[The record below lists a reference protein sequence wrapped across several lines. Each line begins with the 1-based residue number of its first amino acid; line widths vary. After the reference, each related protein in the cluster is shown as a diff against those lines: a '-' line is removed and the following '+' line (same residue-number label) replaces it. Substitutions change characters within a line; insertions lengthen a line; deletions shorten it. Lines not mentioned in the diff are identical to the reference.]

1 MMRRYNPGSFTHRID
16 CGSPGVYTLQR
27 PLLKPAT
34 ILSKIELSTQP
45 KEKRLALRRLK
56 KSRTEPTRIVAD
68 LSPNISG
75 RVIPCRWQQQHRAS
89 TCIRHWLNL
98 WVIHRARSRLA
109 RLFHLRE
116 LRHA

>member
-1 MMRRYNPGSFTHRID
+1 MLAQGWACAKKSFLHITASATAAPRM
-16 CGSPGVYTLQR
+16 GVRALRTAREYCHQASL
-27 PLLKPAT
+27 PLLKSDT

-89 TCIRHWLNL
+89 ACIRHWLNP
-98 WVIHRARSRLA
+98 
-109 RLFHLRE
+109 
-116 LRHA
+116 